1 MHSHV
6 CLLKPMVFTKIK
18 RANHG
23 HRTSPHWGW
32 LPPCADVCW
41 KLPSAAPK
49 SCRVR
54 SRVPGRWPA
63 LYGTITM
70 FFVGLKKR
78 WIYIYIYIYIYELIS
93 KLVWHHEF
101 WEKSQF
107 FSIDCC
113 IMGSFKIE
121 IPGLSMGKTI
131 SGRGMVQTR
140 GIYHAFV
147 AILMGKWDSKVL

>member
-41 KLPSAAPK
+41 KPPSAAPK

-78 WIYIYIYIYIYELIS
+78 WIYIYIYELIS

-121 IPGLSMGKTI
+121 IPGLSMGKPLVDVEWSRQGGFTM
-131 SGRGMVQTR
+131 RLLRFWWEMR
-140 GIYHAFV
+140 F
-147 AILMGKWDSKVL
+147 